1 MRMAARRDYVRWIGR
16 TSLRVLV
23 TVVGFTLIAIGLV
36 LLVLPGPGI
45 LVIVAGFAVLATQ
58 YAWART
64 ALEVTKRRAQSAS
77 SRFRRRRAQ
86 GSA

>member
-1 MRMAARRDYVRWIGR
+1 MATRRDYVRWIGR
-16 TSLRVLV
+16 TGLRVLV
-23 TVVGFTLIAIGLV
+23 TVVGFTLIALGLV

-64 ALEVTKRRAQSAS
+64 ALEATKRRASQGTSWI
-77 SRFRRRRAQ
+77 RRRGARRTA
-86 GSA
+86 